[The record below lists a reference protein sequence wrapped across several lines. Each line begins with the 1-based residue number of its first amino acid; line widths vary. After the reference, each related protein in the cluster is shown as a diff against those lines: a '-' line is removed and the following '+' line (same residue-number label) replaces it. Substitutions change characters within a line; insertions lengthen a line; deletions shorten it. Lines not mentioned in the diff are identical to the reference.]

1 MNWPSMI
8 GLCGSGEKA
17 KLCSFG
23 LWLSIRGLSKWGV
36 ESMLRLIKNAW
47 IRTLIAFDVHDPLKR
62 TGKTFV
68 LPDDFHSLDTQSK
81 TRASICNLFG
91 NLQQP
96 IDQLASVYDM
106 SREQVVS
113 ILLDEGLLEDKRQS
127 QSAVVKGG
135 RRRTDH

>member
-1 MNWPSMI
+1 
-8 GLCGSGEKA
+8 
-17 KLCSFG
+17 
-23 LWLSIRGLSKWGV
+23 
-36 ESMLRLIKNAW
+36 MLRLIKNAW

-113 ILLDEGLLEDKRQS
+113 ILLEEGLLEDKRLS
-127 QSAVVKGG
+127 QSDVVKGG
-135 RRRTDH
+135 RRRSDH

>member
-1 MNWPSMI
+1 
-8 GLCGSGEKA
+8 
-17 KLCSFG
+17 
-23 LWLSIRGLSKWGV
+23 
-36 ESMLRLIKNAW
+36 MLRLIKNAW